1 MNICRTYPICFLL
14 MLHLSHHPPTYAS
27 LDQQFFYPWNLEI
40 VLLVGTYDVT
50 LGNQDQDLTY
60 KHMITNLLA

>member
-1 MNICRTYPICFLL
+1 
-14 MLHLSHHPPTYAS
+14 MLHLSHHLLTYAS